1 MECVVK
7 QSQFLILS
15 CLPQVWWLFT
25 FFWDMEQINQLLY
38 SVCLR
43 QKQRMLSLLVD
54 NINSFLISCTV
65 CEQKLCFKIQRVD
78 NHDSF
83 VGFYVYILHSL
94 FLFEAPYHN
103 AYQKSCFLV
112 LKSIGLLCEDKSI
125 KSQSKSIFML

>member
-1 MECVVK
+1 
-7 QSQFLILS
+7 
-15 CLPQVWWLFT
+15 
-25 FFWDMEQINQLLY
+25 
-38 SVCLR
+38 
-43 QKQRMLSLLVD
+43 MLSLLVD

>member
-1 MECVVK
+1 
-7 QSQFLILS
+7 
-15 CLPQVWWLFT
+15 
-25 FFWDMEQINQLLY
+25 MEQINQLLY